1 MNNDYI
7 ELFIK
12 VPEEIYKHTQEYE
25 IGGFNTENDSRLFMA
40 IKNGIPLRKGHG
52 ALKDEKD
59 LLAKVNLNYTENSKR
74 PIYATEVR
82 DMIRTTVSVIK
93 ADKESEDNE

>member
-7 ELFIK
+7 ELLIK
-12 VPEEIYKHTQEYE
+12 VPKEIYKHTQEYE

-40 IKNGIPLRKGHG
+40 IKNGTPLPKGHG

-59 LLAKVNLNYTENSKR
+59 LITKIELNYRNSPK
-74 PIYATEVR
+74 PIYVEAVK
-82 DMIRTTVSVIK
+82 DMIRTTVPVIK
-93 ADKESEDNE
+93 ADKEGE

>member
-1 MNNDYI
+1 MNNDYV
-7 ELFIK
+7 ELLIK

-25 IGGFNTENDSRLFMA
+25 IGGFNAENDSTLFMA
-40 IKNGIPLRKGHG
+40 IKNGTPLRKGHG

-59 LLAKVNLNYTENSKR
+59 LLTKVNLNYTDTSKR
-74 PIYATEVR
+74 PIYATEVK

-93 ADKESEDNE
+93 ADRE